1 MNTAMGDSRNE
12 PPLKIPTVKEEI
24 GNDAEKY
31 KERTTIPPNQLAAEE
46 SKTLVERLH
55 SRMTGLY

>member
-1 MNTAMGDSRNE
+1 MGDSRNE